1 VALQVSTQQLEYLVA
16 IARHDRWADAAAD
29 VGVSPSAL
37 SQGIAELERR
47 LGVALF
53 ERDGRRRVP
62 TADHAEVLRY
72 AEATLAA
79 THDLDRWIASR
90 RQGSTGVVH
99 LGMIDA
105 AATHHFRDVLR
116 RHRRHRPEVDLR
128 LDVSPSRG
136 LLDRLARAELDL
148 VVCVEPH
155 DVRPGITWEPLLD
168 DPLSVVAP
176 PPSRTGSGSDAPPSR
191 TGSGSDAPP
200 SRTGSGSVAPPSR
213 TGSGSVARSPASWGP
228 WVSFPSGSHTRELV
242 ADALRSVGARF
253 DVVAESHQPEVLR
266 EMVLLGVGWSVLPLR
281 GLDGAEELEVVR
293 ADLAARRLVL
303 ARRAAAPADAA
314 VDELAAA
321 LRAGAG

>member
-1 VALQVSTQQLEYLVA
+1 MGLQVSTQQLEYLVA
-16 IARHDRWADAAAD
+16 IARHDRWADAAAA
-29 VGVSPSAL
+29 VGVTPSAL
-37 SQGIAELERR
+37 SQGVAELERR

-79 THDLDRWIASR
+79 THDLARWLAAR
-90 RQGSTGVVH
+90 REGGSGAVR

-116 RHRRHRPEVDLR
+116 RHRRHRPEIDLR

-148 VVCVEPH
+148 VVCVEP
-155 DVRPGITWEPLLD
+155 DDARPGIAWEPLLD

-176 PPSRTGSGSDAPPSR
+176 PPPGAGSGSDARPL
-191 TGSGSDAPP
+191 
-200 SRTGSGSVAPPSR
+200 RTGSGSVAQPLRTGSGSVARPLR
-213 TGSGSVARSPASWGP
+213 TGSGSVARSPETWGP
-228 WVSFPSGSHTRELV
+228 WVTFPAGSHTREVV
-242 ADALRSVGARF
+242 ADALRAVGARF

-281 GLDGAEELEVVR
+281 GLDGADELDVVR
-293 ADLAARRLVL
+293 ADLVARRLVL

-314 VDELAAA
+314 VAELATA

>member
-1 VALQVSTQQLEYLVA
+1 VGLQVSTQQLEYLVA
-16 IARHDRWADAAAD
+16 IARRDRWADAAAD

-47 LGVALF
+47 LGIALF
-53 ERDGRRRVP
+53 EREGRRRVP

-79 THDLDRWIASR
+79 THDLERWLGAR
-90 RQGSTGVVH
+90 REGSTGVVR

-116 RHRRHRPEVDLR
+116 QHRRHRPDVDLR

-148 VVCVEPH
+148 VVCVEPAEQRE
-155 DVRPGITWEPLLD
+155 DIRWEPLLD

-176 PPSRTGSGSDAPPSR
+176 PPSGAGSS
-191 TGSGSDAPP
+191 
-200 SRTGSGSVAPPSR
+200 
-213 TGSGSVARSPASWGP
+213 SVARPAGWGP
-228 WVSFPSGSHTRELV
+228 WVTFPAGSHTREVV
-242 ADALRSVGARF
+242 AEALRGAGARF

-281 GLDGAEELEVVR
+281 GLDGAEELRVVHP
-293 ADLAARRLVL
+293 DLTARRLVL

-314 VDELAAA
+314 VDELSAA